1 MGIDIDV
8 NDIQRTHWIGTKT
21 EKKRRPIIVKFTRY
35 SKRRKIFNSK
45 KRLIGKNLS
54 ITERST
60 KLRISKPRTARD
72 EYGFRNVWT
81 VDGKIL
87 YKVDDTPDSK
97 SAVYYQY
104 RVYNRSLSFAEKKWF
119 RQRGFVFVQF
129 LFLYVVVFR
138 RI

>member
-8 NDIQRTHWIGTKT
+8 KVIQRTHWIGKKT

-35 SKRRKIFNSK
+35 STRRKVFNSK
-45 KRLIGKNLS
+45 KRLIGKNVS
-54 ITERST
+54 ITECST
-60 KLRISKPRTARD
+60 KLRTSQPRATR
-72 EYGFRNVWT
+72 
-81 VDGKIL
+81 
-87 YKVDDTPDSK
+87 DDTPDSK

-104 RVYNRSLSFAEKKWF
+104 RVYNRSLSFAEKNSF

>member
-8 NDIQRTHWIGTKT
+8 KDIQRTHWIGKKT

-35 SKRRKIFNSK
+35 STRRKVFNSK
-45 KRLIGKNLS
+45 KRLIGKNVS
-54 ITERST
+54 ITECST
-60 KLRISKPRTARD
+60 KLRTSQPRATRD
-72 EYGFRNVWT
+72 EYSFRNVWT

-87 YKVDDTPDSK
+87 HKVDDTPNSK

-104 RVYNRSLSFAEKKWF
+104 RVYNRSLSFAEKNSF